1 LTRGALAGAVVV
13 LAWPALAAAHVTVSP
28 ARTRPGERT
37 LVFAVP
43 NERFD
48 AQRPFRIGGVTI
60 TAPPGVRISQ
70 VQAKPGWKTSL
81 RGGTASWA
89 GGSIEYGRY
98 ETFGINVD
106 VPGATG
112 ELRFQAVER
121 FTTPSGVADRFP
133 VVVAVTGD
141 SGSSST
147 HGLAVTALIVAVSAA
162 FLALVGFFLALARW
176 LRGV

>member
-1 LTRGALAGAVVV
+1 VVV

-28 ARTRPGERT
+28 ARTSPGERT
-37 LVFAVP
+37 LVFTVP

-60 TAPPGVRISQ
+60 TVPPGVRISQ

-81 RGGTASWA
+81 RGRTASWA
-89 GGSIEYGRY
+89 GGSIEYRRY
-98 ETFGINVD
+98 DTFAINVD
-106 VPGATG
+106 VPGAAG
-112 ELRFQAVER
+112 ELQFQAAER
-121 FTTPSGVADRFP
+121 FTGPSSVTDRFP

-141 SGSSST
+141 GGSSST
-147 HGLAVTALIVAVSAA
+147 HDLAVTALIVAASAA

-176 LRGV
+176 LRGA